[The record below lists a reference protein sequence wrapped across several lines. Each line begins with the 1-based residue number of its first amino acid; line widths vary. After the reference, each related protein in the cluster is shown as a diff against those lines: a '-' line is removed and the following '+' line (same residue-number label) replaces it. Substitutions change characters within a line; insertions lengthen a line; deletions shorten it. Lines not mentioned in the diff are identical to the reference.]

1 MSARTLPAPVVPL
14 APPLTSVA
22 LAVLGLAASLS
33 AVSPAW
39 AQQAAPAPSGAA
51 SAAASGAGPAA
62 ASAAASAPDTKDPKD
77 RAPTQGADQTLDRV
91 EISGTRAS
99 LQRSLNLKR
108 NAALV
113 QDSISA
119 TELGRFPD
127 DNVADSLSH
136 ITGVSVSRT
145 AGGEGQKVSVRGL
158 GPEYTL
164 TTFNNRILATDGEG
178 RDFAFDVLPS
188 DIINGADVVKSAQAA
203 VMEGAIG
210 GVVNLRS
217 ASPFDQPGQHGLLR
231 VEADRNTM
239 SRLNGGKLSGTYSN
253 TFGSQV
259 GVLVGVVYADRKVRT
274 DTAGNDGGWTR
285 NPISDP
291 AANWTGNAWGGNID
305 PNGNGVLDPD
315 EEGLIGPG
323 QFRVG
328 SIMEQ
333 KKRLALSGKVEWRPA
348 DNLKVVV
355 DGIRTRLDSPQ
366 VGYQQS
372 FYTLFS
378 PGRWS
383 NMQVSNGVVTGFT
396 MDNSDPELRL
406 NPELLNLTTHR
417 VVDTALYGANAEWR
431 ATADLKFNGD
441 VYTSSSKRHSGGQ
454 DTYTV
459 LRMNQPNVTTV
470 QLTGSQVPSITTT
483 LADGRDLTQGLAA
496 GQFGAGDFNTHYLGL
511 SGDNID
517 DRINGV
523 SLNGTWTLDRF
534 NIDTVQFGISSTR
547 RKKSR
552 DLVDNAINGGENYYS
567 GDNAINVGTLG
578 GNVLDQNLH
587 LPNFMSGVSGN
598 FPRSFLGFDVPNYL
612 AALQA
617 YNGKPRPDGTTY
629 DFSKAAPVWNP
640 LQSYR
645 VKETTTSAFVQADL
659 SGERWNADVG
669 VRLVHTKTAS
679 TAWDAKIVDLVE
691 NGAFNYTATYA
702 APTSL
707 VETGSYTYGLP
718 SANFVWHF
726 DDKLQLRLGAAK
738 TMARPSVEQLAPTST
753 TASVAWGDFTQV
765 YGGNAQ
771 IKPYSARQYDASLEW
786 YYARNSALTFA
797 VFQKNIKNQITTSW
811 QTGVDIG
818 VPGHLFNVLKP
829 INGDKARVRGMEVGF
844 QQLFD
849 NGFGVRAQYTRNHSR
864 SWVGGEERPLE
875 GIAPATSSLGV
886 LYEKGPWSLSATADH
901 TDEFV
906 SAINVLGPGFN
917 ERAKA
922 ITWLTA
928 QAAYEVNQWLRISI
942 EGRNLTDAKQSY
954 TLGDG
959 NIVLPQGYNR
969 WGRSFTV
976 GASLK
981 F

>member
-1 MSARTLPAPVVPL
+1 MRAPLSSLLIARFAPRPVAAAAAIAALAAVGTAQAQVQPPAP
-14 APPLTSVA
+14 
-22 LAVLGLAASLS
+22 AASE
-33 AVSPAW
+33 AKAE
-39 AQQAAPAPSGAA
+39 AKA
-51 SAAASGAGPAA
+51 
-62 ASAAASAPDTKDPKD
+62 KD
-77 RAPTQGADQTLDRV
+77 ADQTLERV
-91 EISGTRAS
+91 EVTGTRAS

-108 NAALV
+108 SASGV

-136 ITGVSVSRT
+136 ITGVSISRT

-188 DIINGADVVKSAQAA
+188 DIISGADVVKSAQAS

-210 GVVNLRS
+210 GLVNLRS

-231 VEADRNTM
+231 VEGDRNLM
-239 SRLNGGKLSGTYSN
+239 SRLNGGKVSATYSN
-253 TFGSQV
+253 TFGKEL
-259 GVLVGVVYADRKVRT
+259 GVLFGLVYADRKVRT

-328 SIMEQ
+328 TIQEQ
-333 KKRLALSGKVEWRPA
+333 KKRTALSGKVEWRPS
-348 DNLKVVV
+348 DRLKVTV
-355 DGIRTRLDSPQ
+355 DGIKTRLDSPQ

-372 FYTLFS
+372 FYTLFA

-383 NMQVSNGVVTGFT
+383 NMQIRNGVVTGFT
-396 MDNSDPELRL
+396 MDNADPEQRL

-417 VVDTALYGANAEWR
+417 VVDSAVYGLNAEWK
-431 ATADLKFNGD
+431 ATETLKFSGD
-441 VYTSSSKRHSGGQ
+441 LYQSTSRRHSGGQ

-470 QLTGSQVPSITTT
+470 QLTGSQVPNITTT
-483 LADGRDLTQGLAA
+483 FADGRDLIAGLAS
-496 GQFGAGDFNTHYLGL
+496 GQFGASDFNTHYLGL

-517 DRINGV
+517 DKIRGLT
-523 SLNGTWTLDRF
+523 LNGAWTVDRF
-534 NIDTVQFGISSTR
+534 NVDQIQFGVQATR
-547 RKKSR
+547 RDKNR

-567 GDNAINVGTLG
+567 GANAINVGQLG
-578 GNVLDQNLH
+578 GNVLDQH
-587 LPNFMSGVSGN
+587 LSPPNFMNGVSGN

-617 YNGKPRPDGTTY
+617 YNGKPRPGGGTY
-629 DFSKAAPVWNP
+629 DFSQAAPVWNP

-645 VKETTTSAFVQADL
+645 VREKTTSFFVEADL
-659 SGERWNADVG
+659 SGDRWNADIG
-669 VRLVHTKTAS
+669 VRLVKTKTSAK
-679 TAWDAKIVDLVE
+679 AWDARIESLTE
-691 NGAFNYTATYA
+691 NGPFNYTAVYA
-702 APTSL
+702 APTQI
-707 VETGSYTYGLP
+707 GQDASYTYGLP

-726 DDKLQLRLGAAK
+726 TDQLQLRLGAAK

-765 YGGNAQ
+765 FGGNADL
-771 IKPYSARQYDASLEW
+771 KPYSAKQYDASLEW

-797 VFQKNIKNQITTSW
+797 VFQKDIKNQITTSW

-818 VPGHLFNVLKP
+818 VPGHLFNVMKP
-829 INGDKARVRGMEVGF
+829 INGDKARVRGMEIGF
-844 QQLFD
+844 QHLWD
-849 NGFGVRAQYTRNHSR
+849 NGFGVRAQYTRNRSD
-864 SWVGGEERPLE
+864 SWVGGEKRPLE
-875 GIAPATSSLGV
+875 GIAPATSSLGL

-901 TDEFV
+901 TDDFV
-906 SAINVLGPGFN
+906 SAINVIGPGFN

-922 ITWLTA
+922 ITWVTA
-928 QAAYEVNQWLRISI
+928 QASYEFNKWLKVSI
-942 EGRNLTDAKQSY
+942 EGRNLTDAKQEY
-954 TLGDG
+954 TLGNG
-959 NIVLPQGYNR
+959 TITLPQGYNR
-969 WGRSFTV
+969 WGRAFTI
-976 GASLK
+976 GASIK

>member
-1 MSARTLPAPVVPL
+1 MRAPLSSLLIAGFAPRPIAAAAAIAALAAVGVAQAQVQAPA
-14 APPLTSVA
+14 SVA
-22 LAVLGLAASLS
+22 
-33 AVSPAW
+33 P
-39 AQQAAPAPSGAA
+39 AA
-51 SAAASGAGPAA
+51 SAAQPQDKTDA
-62 ASAAASAPDTKDPKD
+62 DPKN
-77 RAPTQGADQTLDRV
+77 QKNEKSKEADQTLDRV
-91 EISGTRAS
+91 EVSGTRAS

-108 NAALV
+108 SASGV

-136 ITGVSVSRT
+136 ITGVSISRT

-188 DIINGADVVKSAQAA
+188 DIISGADVVKSAQAS

-210 GVVNLRS
+210 GLVNLRS
-217 ASPFDQPGQHGLLR
+217 ASPFDQPGQHAILR
-231 VEADRNTM
+231 VEGDRNTM
-239 SRLNGGKLSGTYSN
+239 SKLNGGKVSATYSN
-253 TFGSQV
+253 TFGKEL
-259 GVLVGVVYADRKVRT
+259 GVLFGAVYADRKVRT

-328 SIMEQ
+328 TIQEQ
-333 KKRLALSGKVEWRPA
+333 KKRMALSGKVEWRPSDA
-348 DNLKVVV
+348 IKLTV
-355 DGIRTRLDSPQ
+355 DGIKTRLDSPQ

-383 NMQVSNGVVTGFT
+383 NIQTKNGVVTGFT
-396 MDNSDPELRL
+396 MDSTNPDLML

-417 VVDTALYGANAEWR
+417 VVDSAVYGANLEWK
-431 ATADLKFNGD
+431 ATETLRFNGD
-441 VYTSSSKRHSGGQ
+441 VYQSTSRRHSGGQ

-470 QLTGSQVPSITTT
+470 NLTGSQVPDIKTTFS
-483 LADGRDLTQGLAA
+483 DGRDLVSGLASGA
-496 GQFGAGDFNTHYLGL
+496 FGANDFNTHYLGL

-517 DRINGV
+517 DKIRGLT
-523 SLNGTWTLDRF
+523 LNGAWSVDRF
-534 NIDTVQFGISSTR
+534 NVDQIQFGVQSTR
-547 RKKSR
+547 RDKNR

-567 GDNAINVGTLG
+567 GSNAINVGTLG
-578 GNVLDQNLH
+578 GNVLDQH
-587 LPNFMSGVSGN
+587 LAPPNFMNGVSGS

-617 YNGKPRPDGTTY
+617 YNGKPRPDGGVY
-629 DFSKAAPVWNP
+629 DFSQAAPVWNP

-645 VKETTTSAFVQADL
+645 VREKTTSFFVEADL
-659 SGERWNADVG
+659 SGDQWNADIG
-669 VRLVHTKTAS
+669 VRLVKTKTSAK
-679 TAWDAKIVDLVE
+679 AWDAKISSITE
-691 NGAFNYTATYA
+691 NGPFNYTAVYA
-702 APTSL
+702 DPT
-707 VETGSYTYGLP
+707 EIGQDASYTYGLP

-726 DDKLQLRLGAAK
+726 TDKLQLRLGAAK

-765 YGGNAQ
+765 YGGNADL
-771 IKPYSARQYDASLEW
+771 KPYSAKQYDASLEW

-797 VFQKNIKNQITTSW
+797 VFQKDIRNQITTSW

-818 VPGHLFNVLKP
+818 VPGHLFNVMKP
-829 INGDKARVRGMEVGF
+829 INGDKAKVRGMEIGF
-844 QQLFD
+844 QHLWD
-849 NGFGVRAQYTRNHSR
+849 NGFGVRAQYTRNKSR

-875 GIAPATSSLGV
+875 GIAPATSSLGL

-906 SAINVLGPGFN
+906 SAINVIGPGFN

-928 QAAYEVNQWLRISI
+928 QAAYEVNAWLRISI
-942 EGRNLTDAKQSY
+942 EGRNLTDAKQEY
-954 TLGDG
+954 TLGNG
-959 NIVLPQGYNR
+959 SIVLPQGYNR
-969 WGRSFTV
+969 WGRAFTI
-976 GASLK
+976 GASIK

>member
-1 MSARTLPAPVVPL
+1 MRAPLSSLLIARFAPRPV
-14 APPLTSVA
+14 AAAAAIAA
-22 LAVLGLAASLS
+22 LAVVGTAQAQVQPPAPAASE
-33 AVSPAW
+33 AKAD
-39 AQQAAPAPSGAA
+39 AQA
-51 SAAASGAGPAA
+51 
-62 ASAAASAPDTKDPKD
+62 KD
-77 RAPTQGADQTLDRV
+77 ADQTLERV
-91 EISGTRAS
+91 EVTGTRAS

-108 NAALV
+108 SASGV

-136 ITGVSVSRT
+136 ITGVSISRT

-188 DIINGADVVKSAQAA
+188 DIISGADVVKSAQAS

-210 GVVNLRS
+210 GLVNLRS
-217 ASPFDQPGQHGLLR
+217 ASPFDQPGQHGVLR
-231 VEADRNTM
+231 VEGDRNLM
-239 SRLNGGKLSGTYSN
+239 SKLNGGKVSATYSN
-253 TFGSQV
+253 TFGKEL
-259 GVLVGVVYADRKVRT
+259 GVLFGLVYADRKVRT

-328 SIMEQ
+328 TIQEQ
-333 KKRLALSGKVEWRPA
+333 KKRTALSGKVEWRPS
-348 DNLKVVV
+348 DRLKVTV
-355 DGIRTRLDSPQ
+355 DGIKTRLDSPQ

-372 FYTLFS
+372 FYTLFA

-383 NMQVSNGVVTGFT
+383 NMQIQNGVVTGFT
-396 MDNSDPELRL
+396 MDNADPEQRL

-417 VVDTALYGANAEWR
+417 VVDSAVYGLNAEWK
-431 ATADLKFNGD
+431 ATETLKFSGD
-441 VYTSSSKRHSGGQ
+441 LYQSTSKRHSGGQ

-470 QLTGSQVPSITTT
+470 QLTGSQVPNITTT
-483 LADGRDLTQGLAA
+483 FADGRDLIAGLAS
-496 GQFGAGDFNTHYLGL
+496 GQFGASDFNTHYLGL

-517 DRINGV
+517 DKIRGLT
-523 SLNGTWTLDRF
+523 LNGAWTVDRF
-534 NIDTVQFGISSTR
+534 NVDQIQFGVQATR
-547 RKKSR
+547 RDKNR

-567 GDNAINVGTLG
+567 GANAINVGQLG
-578 GNVLDQNLH
+578 GNVLDQH
-587 LPNFMSGVSGN
+587 LSPPNFMNGVSGN

-617 YNGKPRPDGTTY
+617 YNGKPRPGGGTY
-629 DFSKAAPVWNP
+629 DFSQAAPVWNP

-645 VKETTTSAFVQADL
+645 VREKTTSFFVEADL
-659 SGERWNADVG
+659 SGDRWNADIG
-669 VRLVHTKTAS
+669 VRLVKTKTSAK
-679 TAWDAKIVDLVE
+679 AWDAKIESLTE
-691 NGAFNYTATYA
+691 NGPFNYTAVYA
-702 APTSL
+702 APTQI
-707 VETGSYTYGLP
+707 GQDASYTFGLP

-726 DDKLQLRLGAAK
+726 TDQLQLRLGAAK

-765 YGGNAQ
+765 FGGNADL
-771 IKPYSARQYDASLEW
+771 KPYSAKQYDASLEW

-797 VFQKNIKNQITTSW
+797 VFQKDIKNQITTSW

-818 VPGHLFNVLKP
+818 VPGHLFNVMKP
-829 INGDKARVRGMEVGF
+829 INGDKAKVRGMEIGF
-844 QQLFD
+844 QHLWD
-849 NGFGVRAQYTRNHSR
+849 NGFGVRAQYTRNRSD
-864 SWVGGEERPLE
+864 SWVGGEKRPLE
-875 GIAPATSSLGV
+875 GIAPATSSLGL

-901 TDEFV
+901 TDDFV
-906 SAINVLGPGFN
+906 SAINVIGPGFN

-922 ITWLTA
+922 ITWVTA
-928 QAAYEVNQWLRISI
+928 QASYEFNKWLKLSI
-942 EGRNLTDAKQSY
+942 EGRNLTDAKQEY
-954 TLGDG
+954 TLGNG
-959 NIVLPQGYNR
+959 TITLPQGYNR
-969 WGRSFTV
+969 WGRAFTI
-976 GASLK
+976 GASIK

>member
-1 MSARTLPAPVVPL
+1 MRAPLSSLLPA
-14 APPLTSVA
+14 A
-22 LAVLGLAASLS
+22 LASRFAARPVAVAAALAALS
-33 AVSPAW
+33 ALAQAQVQPPA
-39 AQQAAPAPSGAA
+39 GAA
-51 SAAASGAGPAA
+51 SAAQGT
-62 ASAAASAPDTKDPKD
+62 SAETDAKAKAKD
-77 RAPTQGADQTLDRV
+77 AADQTLERV
-91 EISGTRAS
+91 EVSGTRAS

-108 NAALV
+108 NAAGV

-136 ITGVSVSRT
+136 ITGVSISRT

-164 TTFNNRILATDGEG
+164 TTFNNRILATDGAG

-188 DIINGADVVKSAQAA
+188 DIISGADVVKSAQAS

-210 GVVNLRS
+210 GLVNLRS
-217 ASPFDQPGQHGLLR
+217 ASPFDQPGQHGVLR
-231 VEADRNTM
+231 VEGDRNLM
-239 SRLNGGKLSGTYSN
+239 SKLNGAKVSATYSN
-253 TFGSQV
+253 TFGKEL
-259 GVLVGVVYADRKVRT
+259 GVLLGVVYADRKVRT

-328 SIMEQ
+328 TIQEQ
-333 KKRLALSGKVEWRPA
+333 KKRTALSGKVEWRPSDA
-348 DNLKVVV
+348 LKLTV
-355 DGIRTRLDSPQ
+355 DGIKTRLNSPQ

-383 NMQVSNGVVTGFT
+383 NIKTSNGVVTGFT
-396 MDNSDPELRL
+396 MDSANPDLML

-417 VVDTALYGANAEWR
+417 VVDSSVYGINLDWK
-431 ATADLKFNGD
+431 ATETLKFNGD
-441 VYTSSSKRHSGGQ
+441 VYQSTSRRHSGGQ

-470 QLTGSQVPSITTT
+470 NLTGSQVPDIKTTFS
-483 LADGRDLTQGLAA
+483 DGRDLITGLASGA
-496 GQFGAGDFNTHYLGL
+496 FGPSDFNTHYLGL

-517 DRINGV
+517 DKIRGLT
-523 SLNGTWTLDRF
+523 LNGAWAVDRF
-534 NIDTVQFGISSTR
+534 NIDQIQFGVQATR
-547 RKKSR
+547 RDKNR

-567 GDNAINVGTLG
+567 GTNAINVGTLG
-578 GNVLDQNLH
+578 GNVLDQH
-587 LPNFMSGVSGN
+587 LTPPNFMNGVSGS

-617 YNGKPRPDGTTY
+617 YNGKPRPDGGVY
-629 DFSKAAPVWNP
+629 DFSLAAPVWNP

-645 VKETTTSAFVQADL
+645 VREKTTSFFVQADL
-659 SGERWNADVG
+659 SGDKWNADVG
-669 VRLVHTKTAS
+669 VRLVKTKTSAK
-679 TAWDAKIVDLVE
+679 AWDAKISSLTE
-691 NGAFNYTATYA
+691 NGPFNYTAVYA
-702 APTSL
+702 DPVQIGQDA
-707 VETGSYTYGLP
+707 SYTYGLP
-718 SANFVWHF
+718 AANFVWHF

-765 YGGNAQ
+765 YGGNAEL
-771 IKPYSARQYDASLEW
+771 KPYSAKQYDASLEW

-797 VFQKNIKNQITTSW
+797 VFQKDIKNQITTSW

-818 VPGHLFNVLKP
+818 VPGHLFNVMKP
-829 INGDKARVRGMEVGF
+829 INGDKAKVRGMEIGF
-844 QQLFD
+844 QHLWD
-849 NGFGVRAQYTRNHSR
+849 NGFGVRAQYTRNRSR
-864 SWVGGEERPLE
+864 SWVGAEERPLE
-875 GIAPATSSLGV
+875 GIAPATSSLGL

-906 SAINVLGPGFN
+906 SAINVIGPGFN

-928 QAAYEVNQWLRISI
+928 QASYEFNQWLKVSI
-942 EGRNLTDAKQSY
+942 EGRNLTDAKQAY

-959 NIVLPQGYNR
+959 KITLPQGYNR
-969 WGRSFTV
+969 WGRAFTI
-976 GASLK
+976 GASIK

>member
-1 MSARTLPAPVVPL
+1 MRAPLSSLLIARFAPRPVAAAAAIAALAAVGTAQAQVQPPAP
-14 APPLTSVA
+14 
-22 LAVLGLAASLS
+22 AASE
-33 AVSPAW
+33 AKAE
-39 AQQAAPAPSGAA
+39 AKA
-51 SAAASGAGPAA
+51 
-62 ASAAASAPDTKDPKD
+62 KD
-77 RAPTQGADQTLDRV
+77 ADQTLERV
-91 EISGTRAS
+91 EVTGTRAS

-108 NAALV
+108 SASGV

-136 ITGVSVSRT
+136 ITGVSISRT

-188 DIINGADVVKSAQAA
+188 DIISGADVVKSAQAS

-210 GVVNLRS
+210 GLVNLRS

-231 VEADRNTM
+231 VEGDRNLM
-239 SRLNGGKLSGTYSN
+239 SRLNGGKVSATYSN
-253 TFGSQV
+253 TFGKEL
-259 GVLVGVVYADRKVRT
+259 GVLFGLVYADRKVRT

-291 AANWTGNAWGGNID
+291 AANWSGNAWGGNID

-328 SIMEQ
+328 TIQEQ
-333 KKRLALSGKVEWRPA
+333 KKRTALSGKVEWRPS
-348 DNLKVVV
+348 DRLKVTV
-355 DGIRTRLDSPQ
+355 DGIKTRLDSPQ

-372 FYTLFS
+372 FYTLFA

-383 NMQVSNGVVTGFT
+383 NMQIRNGVVTGFT
-396 MDNSDPELRL
+396 MDNADPEQRL

-417 VVDTALYGANAEWR
+417 VVDSAVYGLNAEWK
-431 ATADLKFNGD
+431 ATETLKFSGD
-441 VYTSSSKRHSGGQ
+441 LYQSTSRRHSGGQ

-470 QLTGSQVPSITTT
+470 QLTGSQVPNITTT
-483 LADGRDLTQGLAA
+483 FADGRDLIAGLAS
-496 GQFGAGDFNTHYLGL
+496 GQFGASDFNTHYLGL

-517 DRINGV
+517 DKIRGLT
-523 SLNGTWTLDRF
+523 LNGAWTVDRF
-534 NIDTVQFGISSTR
+534 NVDQIQFGVQATR
-547 RKKSR
+547 RDKNR

-567 GDNAINVGTLG
+567 GANAINVGQLG
-578 GNVLDQNLH
+578 GNVLDQH
-587 LPNFMSGVSGN
+587 LSPPNFMNGVSGN

-617 YNGKPRPDGTTY
+617 YNGKPRPGGGTY
-629 DFSKAAPVWNP
+629 DFSQAAPVWNP

-645 VKETTTSAFVQADL
+645 VREKTTSFFVEADL
-659 SGERWNADVG
+659 SGDRWNADIG
-669 VRLVHTKTAS
+669 VRLVKTKTSAK
-679 TAWDAKIVDLVE
+679 AWDARIESLTE
-691 NGAFNYTATYA
+691 NGPFNYTAVYA
-702 APTSL
+702 APTQI
-707 VETGSYTYGLP
+707 GQDASYTYGLP

-726 DDKLQLRLGAAK
+726 TDQLQLRLGAAK

-765 YGGNAQ
+765 FGGNADL
-771 IKPYSARQYDASLEW
+771 KPYSAKQYDASLEW

-797 VFQKNIKNQITTSW
+797 VFQKDIKNQITTSW

-818 VPGHLFNVLKP
+818 VPGHLFNVMKP
-829 INGDKARVRGMEVGF
+829 INGDKARVRGMEIGF
-844 QQLFD
+844 QHLWD
-849 NGFGVRAQYTRNHSR
+849 NGFGVRAQYTRNRSD
-864 SWVGGEERPLE
+864 SWVGGEKRPLE
-875 GIAPATSSLGV
+875 GIAPATSSLGL

-901 TDEFV
+901 TDDFV
-906 SAINVLGPGFN
+906 SAINVIGPGFN

-922 ITWLTA
+922 ITWVTA
-928 QAAYEVNQWLRISI
+928 QASYEFNKWLKVSI
-942 EGRNLTDAKQSY
+942 EGRNLTDAKQEY
-954 TLGDG
+954 TLGNG
-959 NIVLPQGYNR
+959 TITLPQGYNR
-969 WGRSFTV
+969 WGRAFTI
-976 GASLK
+976 GASIK

>member
-1 MSARTLPAPVVPL
+1 MRAPLHSLLLQARFARRPV
-14 APPLTSVA
+14 
-22 LAVLGLAASLS
+22 
-33 AVSPAW
+33 
-39 AQQAAPAPSGAA
+39 
-51 SAAASGAGPAA
+51 SAAAALAALSCLVTAPAQAQVA
-62 ASAAASAPDTKDPKD
+62 APPAAAASAPQGQAAAKDGV
-77 RAPTQGADQTLDRV
+77 AVDQSLERV
-91 EISGTRAS
+91 EVTGTRAS
-99 LQRSLNLKR
+99 LLRSLNLKR
-108 NAALV
+108 NAAAV

-136 ITGVSVSRT
+136 ITGVSISRT

-158 GPEYTL
+158 GPGYTL
-164 TTFNNRILATDGEG
+164 TTFNGRILATDGEG

-188 DIINGADVVKSAQAA
+188 DIISGADVVKSAQAA

-210 GVVNLRS
+210 GLVNLRS

-231 VEADRNTM
+231 VEGDRNTM
-239 SRLNGGKLSGTYSN
+239 SRLNGGKVSGAYSN
-253 TFGSQV
+253 TFGKEL
-259 GVLVGVVYADRKVRT
+259 GVLLGAVYADRKVRT

-285 NPISDP
+285 NPVSDP
-291 AANWTGNAWGGNID
+291 KANWSGNAWGGNID

-333 KKRLALSGKVEWRPA
+333 KKRMALSGKIEWRPS
-348 DNLKVVV
+348 DELKVVV
-355 DGIRTRLDSPQ
+355 DAIKTRLDSPQ

-383 NMQVSNGVVTGFT
+383 NMQIKNGVVTGFT
-396 MDNSDPELRL
+396 MNNADPEMRL

-417 VVDTALYGANAEWR
+417 VVDSAVYGANVEWK
-431 ATADLKFNGD
+431 ATNTLKFTGD
-441 VYTSSSKRHSGGQ
+441 VYQSTSKRHSGGQ

-470 QLTGSQVPSITTT
+470 SLTGSPVPSISTTF
-483 LADGRDLTQGLAA
+483 ADGRDLVSGLAA
-496 GQFGAGDFNTHYLGL
+496 GKFGPSDFNTHYLGL

-517 DRINGV
+517 DKIRGLT
-523 SLNGTWTLDRF
+523 LNGSWTFDRF
-534 NIDTVQFGISSTR
+534 NIDTIQFGLSTTR
-547 RKKSR
+547 RNKNR

-567 GDNAINVGTLG
+567 GSHAINVGALG
-578 GNVLDQNLH
+578 GNVLDQHLS
-587 LPNFMSGVSGN
+587 LPNFMSGVSGS

-617 YNGKPRPDGTTY
+617 YNGKPRPGGGTY
-629 DFSKAAPVWNP
+629 DFSQAGPVWNP

-645 VKETTTSAFVQADL
+645 VRENTTSAFVQADL
-659 SGERWNADVG
+659 SGDKWNADVG
-669 VRLVHTKTAS
+669 VRLVHTKTSAK
-679 TAWDAKIVDLVE
+679 AWDAKIESLTE
-691 NGAFNYTATYA
+691 NGPFNYTAVYA
-702 APTSL
+702 APT
-707 VETGSYTYGLP
+707 EIGQDASYTYALP

-765 YGGNAQ
+765 YGGNADL
-771 IKPYSARQYDASLEW
+771 KPYSARQYDASLEW
-786 YYARNSALTFA
+786 YYARNSALSFA

-811 QTGVDIG
+811 ETGVDIG
-818 VPGHLFNVLKP
+818 VPGHVFNVMRP
-829 INGDKARVRGMEVGF
+829 INGDKARVRGLEIGL
-844 QQLFD
+844 QHLWD
-849 NGFGVRAQYTRNHSR
+849 NGFGVRAQYTRNNSR
-864 SWVGGEERPLE
+864 SWVGGEERPLA

-886 LYEKGPWSLSATADH
+886 LYEKGAWSLSATADH
-901 TDEFV
+901 TDDFV
-906 SAINVLGPGFN
+906 SAINVLGAGFN

-928 QAAYEVNQWLRISI
+928 QAAYEVNKWLRISV
-942 EGRNLTDAKQSY
+942 EGRNLTDAKQEY
-954 TLGDG
+954 TLGNG
-959 NIVLPQGYNR
+959 AIMLPQGYNR
-969 WGRSFTV
+969 WGRAFTI

>member
-1 MSARTLPAPVVPL
+1 MRAPQTSLLIARFAPRPVAAAAAIAALAAMGAAQAQVQPPAP
-14 APPLTSVA
+14 
-22 LAVLGLAASLS
+22 AASE
-33 AVSPAW
+33 AKAD
-39 AQQAAPAPSGAA
+39 AKAR
-51 SAAASGAGPAA
+51 
-62 ASAAASAPDTKDPKD
+62 D
-77 RAPTQGADQTLDRV
+77 ADQTLERV
-91 EISGTRAS
+91 EVTGTRAS

-108 NAALV
+108 SASGV

-136 ITGVSVSRT
+136 ITGVSISRT

-188 DIINGADVVKSAQAA
+188 DIISGADVVKSAQAS

-210 GVVNLRS
+210 GLVNLRS
-217 ASPFDQPGQHGLLR
+217 ASPFDQPGQHALLR
-231 VEADRNTM
+231 VEGDRNLM
-239 SRLNGGKLSGTYSN
+239 SRLNGGKLSATYSN
-253 TFGSQV
+253 TFGKEL
-259 GVLVGVVYADRKVRT
+259 GVLVGLVYADRKVRT

-285 NPISDP
+285 NPIADP

-328 SIMEQ
+328 TIQEQ
-333 KKRLALSGKVEWRPA
+333 KKRTALSGKVEWRPSEQ
-348 DNLKVVV
+348 LKVTV

-372 FYTLFS
+372 FYTLFA

-383 NMQVSNGVVTGFT
+383 NMQIRNGVVTGFT
-396 MDNSDPELRL
+396 MDNPDPEQRL

-417 VVDTALYGANAEWR
+417 VVDSALYGVNAEWK
-431 ATADLKFNGD
+431 ATETLKFSGD
-441 VYTSSSKRHSGGQ
+441 LYQSTSKRHSGGQ

-470 QLTGSQVPSITTT
+470 QLTGSQVPSISTTF
-483 LADGRDLTQGLAA
+483 ADGRDLINGLAG
-496 GQFGAGDFNTHYLGL
+496 GQFGASDFNTHYLGL

-517 DRINGV
+517 DKIRGLT
-523 SLNGTWTLDRF
+523 LNGAWSVDRF
-534 NIDTVQFGISSTR
+534 NVDQIQFGVQSTR
-547 RKKSR
+547 RDKHR

-567 GDNAINVGTLG
+567 GANAINVGQLG
-578 GNVLDQNLH
+578 GNVLDQH
-587 LPNFMSGVSGN
+587 LSPPNFMNGVSGS

-617 YNGKPRPDGTTY
+617 YNGKPRPDGGSY
-629 DFSKAAPVWNP
+629 DFSLAAPVWNP

-645 VKETTTSAFVQADL
+645 VREKTTSFFIEADL
-659 SGERWNADVG
+659 SGERWNADIG
-669 VRLVHTKTAS
+669 VRLVKTKTSAR
-679 TAWDAKIVDLVE
+679 AWDAKIESLTE
-691 NGAFNYTATYA
+691 NSPFNYTAVYA
-702 APTSL
+702 APTQI
-707 VETGSYTYGLP
+707 GQDASYTFGLP

-726 DDKLQLRLGAAK
+726 TDQLQLRLGAAK

-765 YGGNAQ
+765 FGGNADL
-771 IKPYSARQYDASLEW
+771 KPYSAKQYDASLEW

-797 VFQKNIKNQITTSW
+797 VFQKDIKNQITTSW

-818 VPGHLFNVLKP
+818 VPGHLFNVMKP
-829 INGDKARVRGMEVGF
+829 INGDKAKVRGMEIGF
-844 QQLFD
+844 QHLWD
-849 NGFGVRAQYTRNHSR
+849 NGLGVRAQYTRNRSD
-864 SWVGGEERPLE
+864 SWVGGEKRPLE
-875 GIAPATSSLGV
+875 GIAPATSSLSL

-901 TDEFV
+901 TDDFV
-906 SAINVLGPGFN
+906 SAINVIGPGFN

-922 ITWLTA
+922 ITWVTA
-928 QAAYEVNQWLRISI
+928 QASYEFNKWLKLSI
-942 EGRNLTDAKQSY
+942 EGRNLSDAKQEY
-954 TLGDG
+954 TLGNG
-959 NIVLPQGYNR
+959 SITLPQGYNR
-969 WGRSFTV
+969 WGRAFTI
-976 GASLK
+976 GASIK

>member
-1 MSARTLPAPVVPL
+1 MRAPLSSLLIARFAPRPVAAAAAIAALAAVGTAQAQVQPPAP
-14 APPLTSVA
+14 
-22 LAVLGLAASLS
+22 AASE
-33 AVSPAW
+33 AKAE
-39 AQQAAPAPSGAA
+39 AKA
-51 SAAASGAGPAA
+51 
-62 ASAAASAPDTKDPKD
+62 KD
-77 RAPTQGADQTLDRV
+77 ADQTLERV
-91 EISGTRAS
+91 EVTGTRAS

-108 NAALV
+108 SASGV

-136 ITGVSVSRT
+136 ITGVSISRT

-188 DIINGADVVKSAQAA
+188 DIISGADVVKSAQAS

-210 GVVNLRS
+210 GLVNLRS

-231 VEADRNTM
+231 VEGDRNLM
-239 SRLNGGKLSGTYSN
+239 SRLNGGKVSATYSN
-253 TFGSQV
+253 TFGKEL
-259 GVLVGVVYADRKVRT
+259 GVLFGLVYADRKVRT

-328 SIMEQ
+328 TIQEQ
-333 KKRLALSGKVEWRPA
+333 KKRTALSGKVEWRPS
-348 DNLKVVV
+348 DRLKVTV
-355 DGIRTRLDSPQ
+355 DGIKTRLDSPQ

-372 FYTLFS
+372 FYTLFA

-383 NMQVSNGVVTGFT
+383 NMQIRNGVVTGFT
-396 MDNSDPELRL
+396 MDNVDPEQRL

-417 VVDTALYGANAEWR
+417 VVDSAVYGLNAEWK
-431 ATADLKFNGD
+431 ATETLKFSGD
-441 VYTSSSKRHSGGQ
+441 LYQSTSRRHSGGQ

-470 QLTGSQVPSITTT
+470 QLTGSQVPNITTT
-483 LADGRDLTQGLAA
+483 FADGRDLIAGLAS
-496 GQFGAGDFNTHYLGL
+496 GQFGASDFNTHYLGL

-517 DRINGV
+517 DKIRGLT
-523 SLNGTWTLDRF
+523 LNGAWTVDRF
-534 NIDTVQFGISSTR
+534 NVDQIQFGVQATR
-547 RKKSR
+547 RDKNR

-567 GDNAINVGTLG
+567 GANAINVGQLG
-578 GNVLDQNLH
+578 GNVLDQH
-587 LPNFMSGVSGN
+587 LSPPNFMNGVSGN
-598 FPRSFLGFDVPNYL
+598 FPRSFLGFDVPSYL

-617 YNGKPRPDGTTY
+617 YNGKPRPGGGTY
-629 DFSKAAPVWNP
+629 DFSQAAPVWNP

-645 VKETTTSAFVQADL
+645 VREKTTSFFVEADL
-659 SGERWNADVG
+659 SGDRWNADIG
-669 VRLVHTKTAS
+669 VRLVKTKTSAK
-679 TAWDAKIVDLVE
+679 AWDARIESLTE
-691 NGAFNYTATYA
+691 NGPFNYTAVYA
-702 APTSL
+702 APTQI
-707 VETGSYTYGLP
+707 GQDASYTYGLP

-726 DDKLQLRLGAAK
+726 TDQLQLRLGAAK

-765 YGGNAQ
+765 FGGNADL
-771 IKPYSARQYDASLEW
+771 KPYSAKQYDASLEW

-797 VFQKNIKNQITTSW
+797 VFQKDIKNQITTSW

-818 VPGHLFNVLKP
+818 VPGHLFNVMKP
-829 INGDKARVRGMEVGF
+829 INGDKAKVRGMEIGF
-844 QQLFD
+844 QHLWD
-849 NGFGVRAQYTRNHSR
+849 NGLGVRAQYTRNRSD
-864 SWVGGEERPLE
+864 SWVGGEKRPLE
-875 GIAPATSSLGV
+875 GIAPATSSLSL

-901 TDEFV
+901 TDDFV
-906 SAINVLGPGFN
+906 SAINVIGPGFN

-922 ITWLTA
+922 ITWVTA
-928 QAAYEVNQWLRISI
+928 QASYEFNKWLKVSI
-942 EGRNLTDAKQSY
+942 EGRNLTDAKQEY
-954 TLGDG
+954 TLGNG
-959 NIVLPQGYNR
+959 TITLPQGYNR
-969 WGRSFTV
+969 WGRAFTI
-976 GASLK
+976 GASIK

>member
-1 MSARTLPAPVVPL
+1 MRAPL
-14 APPLTSVA
+14 SSLLIAGFAPRPVAAAAAIAALT
-22 LAVLGLAASLS
+22 AV
-33 AVSPAW
+33 
-39 AQQAAPAPSGAA
+39 GAA
-51 SAAASGAGPAA
+51 QAQVQPPA
-62 ASAAASAPDTKDPKD
+62 AAASAPANTQPVESKADAKAKD
-77 RAPTQGADQTLDRV
+77 ADQTLERV
-91 EISGTRAS
+91 EITGTRAS

-108 NAALV
+108 SASGV

-136 ITGVSVSRT
+136 ITGVSISRT

-188 DIINGADVVKSAQAA
+188 DIISGADVVKSAQAS

-210 GVVNLRS
+210 GLVNLRS
-217 ASPFDQPGQHGLLR
+217 ASPFDQPGQHGILR
-231 VEADRNTM
+231 VEGDRNTM
-239 SRLNGGKLSGTYSN
+239 SKLNGGKVSATYSN
-253 TFGSQV
+253 TFGKEL
-259 GVLVGVVYADRKVRT
+259 GVLFGVVYADRKVRT

-291 AANWTGNAWGGNID
+291 AANWTGNAWGGSID

-328 SIMEQ
+328 TIQEQ
-333 KKRLALSGKVEWRPA
+333 KKRTALSGKVEWRPSDA
-348 DNLKVVV
+348 LKVTV
-355 DGIRTRLDSPQ
+355 DGIKTRLNSPQ

-383 NMQVSNGVVTGFT
+383 NIKTQNGVVTGFT
-396 MDNSDPELRL
+396 MDSTDPDLML

-417 VVDTALYGANAEWR
+417 VVDSAVYGINAEWK
-431 ATADLKFNGD
+431 ATETLKFNGD
-441 VYTSSSKRHSGGQ
+441 VYQSTSKRHSGGQ

-470 QLTGSQVPSITTT
+470 NLTGSQVPDIKTTFS
-483 LADGRDLTQGLAA
+483 DGRDLISGLASGA
-496 GQFGAGDFNTHYLGL
+496 FGPSDFNTHYLGL

-517 DRINGV
+517 DKIRGLT
-523 SLNGTWTLDRF
+523 LNGAWSVDRF
-534 NIDTVQFGISSTR
+534 NVDQIQFGVQATR
-547 RKKSR
+547 RDKNR

-567 GDNAINVGTLG
+567 GTNAINVGQLG
-578 GNVLDQNLH
+578 GNVLNEH
-587 LPNFMSGVSGN
+587 LTPPNFMNGVSGS

-617 YNGKPRPDGTTY
+617 YNGKPRPDGGTY
-629 DFSKAAPVWNP
+629 DFSQAGPVWNP

-645 VKETTTSAFVQADL
+645 VREKTTSFFIEADL
-659 SGERWNADVG
+659 SGEKWNADIG
-669 VRLVHTKTAS
+669 VRLVKTKTTAK
-679 TAWDAKIVDLVE
+679 AWDAKIESLTE
-691 NGAFNYTATYA
+691 NGPFNYSAVYA
-702 APTSL
+702 DPTEISQNA
-707 VETGSYTYGLP
+707 EYTYGLP

-726 DDKLQLRLGAAK
+726 TDKLQLRLGAAK

-765 YGGNAQ
+765 FGGNADL
-771 IKPYSARQYDASLEW
+771 KPYSAKQYDASLEW

-797 VFQKNIKNQITTSW
+797 VFQKDIKNQITTSW
-811 QTGVDIG
+811 ETGVDIG
-818 VPGHLFNVLKP
+818 VPGHLFNVMKP
-829 INGDKARVRGMEVGF
+829 INGDKAKVRGMEIGF
-844 QQLFD
+844 QHLWD
-849 NGFGVRAQYTRNHSR
+849 NGFGVRAQYTRNRSD
-864 SWVGGEERPLE
+864 SWVGGEKRPLE
-875 GIAPATSSLGV
+875 GIAPATSSLGL
-886 LYEKGPWSLSATADH
+886 LYEKGPWSISATADH

-906 SAINVLGPGFN
+906 SAINVIGPGFN

-928 QAAYEVNQWLRISI
+928 QAAYEVNKWLRISI
-942 EGRNLTDAKQSY
+942 EGRNLTDAKQEY
-954 TLGDG
+954 TLGNGD
-959 NIVLPQGYNR
+959 ITLPQGYNR
-969 WGRSFTV
+969 WGRAFTI
-976 GASLK
+976 GASIK

>member
-1 MSARTLPAPVVPL
+1 MRAPQSSLLIARFAPRPVAAAAAIAALAAMGAAQAQVQPPAP
-14 APPLTSVA
+14 
-22 LAVLGLAASLS
+22 AASE
-33 AVSPAW
+33 AKAD
-39 AQQAAPAPSGAA
+39 AKAR
-51 SAAASGAGPAA
+51 
-62 ASAAASAPDTKDPKD
+62 D
-77 RAPTQGADQTLDRV
+77 ADQTLERV
-91 EISGTRAS
+91 EVTGTRAS
-99 LQRSLNLKR
+99 LQRSLSLKR
-108 NAALV
+108 SASGV

-136 ITGVSVSRT
+136 ITGVSISRT

-188 DIINGADVVKSAQAA
+188 DIISGADVVKSAQAS

-210 GVVNLRS
+210 GLVNLRS
-217 ASPFDQPGQHGLLR
+217 ASPFDQPGQHALLR
-231 VEADRNTM
+231 VEGDRNLM
-239 SRLNGGKLSGTYSN
+239 SRLNGGKLSATYSN
-253 TFGSQV
+253 TFGKEL
-259 GVLVGVVYADRKVRT
+259 GVLVGLVYADRKVRT

-285 NPISDP
+285 NPIADP

-328 SIMEQ
+328 TIQEQ
-333 KKRLALSGKVEWRPA
+333 KKRTALSGKVEWRPSEQ
-348 DNLKVVV
+348 LKVTV

-372 FYTLFS
+372 FYTLFA

-383 NMQVSNGVVTGFT
+383 NMQIRNGVVTGFT
-396 MDNSDPELRL
+396 MDNPDPEQRL

-417 VVDTALYGANAEWR
+417 VVDSALYGVNAEWKFSG
-431 ATADLKFNGD
+431 DL
-441 VYTSSSKRHSGGQ
+441 YQSTSKRHSGGQ

-470 QLTGSQVPSITTT
+470 QLTGSQVPNISTTF
-483 LADGRDLTQGLAA
+483 ADGRDLINGLAG
-496 GQFGAGDFNTHYLGL
+496 GQFGASDFNTHYLGL

-517 DRINGV
+517 DKIRGLT
-523 SLNGTWTLDRF
+523 LNGAWTVDRF
-534 NIDTVQFGISSTR
+534 NVDQIQFGVQGTR
-547 RKKSR
+547 RDKHR

-567 GDNAINVGTLG
+567 GANAINVGQLG
-578 GNVLDQNLH
+578 GNVLDQH
-587 LPNFMSGVSGN
+587 LSPPNFMNGVSGS

-617 YNGKPRPDGTTY
+617 YNGKPRPDGGTY
-629 DFSKAAPVWNP
+629 DFSLAAPVWNP

-645 VKETTTSAFVQADL
+645 VREKTTSFFIEADL
-659 SGERWNADVG
+659 SGERWNADIG
-669 VRLVHTKTAS
+669 VRLVKTKTSAR
-679 TAWDAKIVDLVE
+679 AWDAKIESLTE
-691 NGAFNYTATYA
+691 NGPFNYTAVYA
-702 APTSL
+702 APTQI
-707 VETGSYTYGLP
+707 GQDASYTFGLP

-726 DDKLQLRLGAAK
+726 TDQLQLRLGAAK

-765 YGGNAQ
+765 FGGNADL
-771 IKPYSARQYDASLEW
+771 KPYSAKQYDASLEW

-797 VFQKNIKNQITTSW
+797 VFQKDIKNQITTSW

-829 INGDKARVRGMEVGF
+829 INGDKAKVRGMEIGF
-844 QQLFD
+844 QHLWD
-849 NGFGVRAQYTRNHSR
+849 NGLGVRAQYTRNRSD
-864 SWVGGEERPLE
+864 SWVGGEKRPLE
-875 GIAPATSSLGV
+875 GIAPATSSLSL

-901 TDEFV
+901 TDDFV
-906 SAINVLGPGFN
+906 SAINVIGPGFN

-922 ITWLTA
+922 ITWVTA
-928 QAAYEVNQWLRISI
+928 QASYEFNKWLKLSI
-942 EGRNLTDAKQSY
+942 EGRNLTDAKQEY
-954 TLGDG
+954 TLGNG
-959 NIVLPQGYNR
+959 SITLPQGYNR
-969 WGRSFTV
+969 WGRAFTI
-976 GASLK
+976 GASIK

>member
-1 MSARTLPAPVVPL
+1 MRAPLSSLLNAGLLNAGL
-14 APPLTSVA
+14 APRPVA
-22 LAVLGLAASLS
+22 IAAAVAVLTAMG
-33 AVSPAW
+33 AV
-39 AQQAAPAPSGAA
+39 GAA
-51 SAAASGAGPAA
+51 QAQVQPAA
-62 ASAAASAPDTKDPKD
+62 AAASAPADAKADAKVDAKAKD
-77 RAPTQGADQTLDRV
+77 ADQTLERV
-91 EISGTRAS
+91 EVTGTRAS

-108 NAALV
+108 NASGV

-136 ITGVSVSRT
+136 ITGVSISRT

-188 DIINGADVVKSAQAA
+188 DIISGADVVKSAQAS

-210 GVVNLRS
+210 GLVNLRS

-231 VEADRNTM
+231 VEGDRNTM
-239 SRLNGGKLSGTYSN
+239 SKLNGGKVSATYSN
-253 TFGSQV
+253 TFGKEL
-259 GVLVGVVYADRKVRT
+259 GVLFGVVYADRKVRT

-305 PNGNGVLDPD
+305 PNGNGVLDKD

-328 SIMEQ
+328 TIQEQ
-333 KKRLALSGKVEWRPA
+333 KKRTAFSGKVEWRPS
-348 DNLKVVV
+348 DSLKLVV
-355 DGIRTRLDSPQ
+355 DGIKTRLNSPQ

-383 NMQVSNGVVTGFT
+383 NIKTQNGVVTGFT
-396 MDNSDPELRL
+396 MDSTDPELML

-417 VVDTALYGANAEWR
+417 VVDSAVYGLNAEWK
-431 ATADLKFNGD
+431 ATETLKFNGD
-441 VYTSSSKRHSGGQ
+441 IYQSTSKRHSGGQ

-470 QLTGSQVPSITTT
+470 NLTGSQVPDIKTTFS
-483 LADGRDLTQGLAA
+483 DGRDLISGLASGA
-496 GQFGAGDFNTHYLGL
+496 FGPNDFNTHYLGL

-517 DRINGV
+517 DKIRGLT
-523 SLNGTWTLDRF
+523 LNGAWSVERF
-534 NIDTVQFGISSTR
+534 NVDQIQFGVQATR
-547 RKKSR
+547 RDKNR

-567 GDNAINVGTLG
+567 GSNAINVGQLG
-578 GNVLDQNLH
+578 GNVLNEH
-587 LPNFMSGVSGN
+587 LSPPNFMNGVSGS

-612 AALQA
+612 AALAA
-617 YNGKPRPDGTTY
+617 YNGKPRPDGGTY
-629 DFSKAAPVWNP
+629 DFSQAAPVWNP

-645 VKETTTSAFVQADL
+645 VREKTTSFFVEADL
-659 SGERWNADVG
+659 SGDKWNADIG
-669 VRLVHTKTAS
+669 VRLVKTKTSAK
-679 TAWDAKIVDLVE
+679 AWDAKIESLTE
-691 NGAFNYTATYA
+691 NGPFNYTAVYA
-702 APTSL
+702 DPT
-707 VETGSYTYGLP
+707 EIGQDASYTYGLP

-726 DDKLQLRLGAAK
+726 TDQLQLRLGAAK

-765 YGGNAQ
+765 FGGNADL
-771 IKPYSARQYDASLEW
+771 KPYSAKQYDASLEW

-797 VFQKNIKNQITTSW
+797 VFQKDIKNQITTSW
-811 QTGVDIG
+811 ETGVDIG
-818 VPGHLFNVLKP
+818 VPGHLFNVMKP
-829 INGDKARVRGMEVGF
+829 INGDKAKVRGMEIGF
-844 QQLFD
+844 QHLWD
-849 NGFGVRAQYTRNHSR
+849 NGFGVRAQYTRNRSD
-864 SWVGGEERPLE
+864 SWVGGEKRPLE
-875 GIAPATSSLGV
+875 GIAPATSSLGL
-886 LYEKGPWSLSATADH
+886 LYEKGPWSISATADH
-901 TDEFV
+901 TDDFV
-906 SAINVLGPGFN
+906 SAINVIGPGFN

-942 EGRNLTDAKQSY
+942 EGRNLTDAKQEY

-959 NIVLPQGYNR
+959 NITLPQGYNR
-969 WGRSFTV
+969 WGRAFTI
-976 GASLK
+976 GASIK

>member
-1 MSARTLPAPVVPL
+1 MRAPQSSLLTARFAPRPVAAAAAIAALAAMGAAQAQVQPPAP
-14 APPLTSVA
+14 
-22 LAVLGLAASLS
+22 AASE
-33 AVSPAW
+33 AKA
-39 AQQAAPAPSGAA
+39 
-51 SAAASGAGPAA
+51 
-62 ASAAASAPDTKDPKD
+62 DTKARD
-77 RAPTQGADQTLDRV
+77 ADQTLERV
-91 EISGTRAS
+91 EVTGTRAS

-108 NAALV
+108 SASGV

-136 ITGVSVSRT
+136 ITGVSISRT

-188 DIINGADVVKSAQAA
+188 DIISGADVVKSAQAS

-210 GVVNLRS
+210 GLVNLRS
-217 ASPFDQPGQHGLLR
+217 ASPFDQPGQHTLLR
-231 VEADRNTM
+231 VEGDRNLM
-239 SRLNGGKLSGTYSN
+239 SRLNGGKLSATYSN
-253 TFGSQV
+253 TFGKEL
-259 GVLVGVVYADRKVRT
+259 GLLVGLVYADRKVRT

-285 NPISDP
+285 NPIADP

-328 SIMEQ
+328 TIQEQ
-333 KKRLALSGKVEWRPA
+333 KKRTALSGKVEWRPSEQ
-348 DNLKVVV
+348 LKVTV

-372 FYTLFS
+372 FYTLFA

-383 NMQVSNGVVTGFT
+383 NMQIRNGVVTGFT
-396 MDNSDPELRL
+396 MDNPDPEQRL
-406 NPELLNLTTHR
+406 NPELLYLTTHR
-417 VVDTALYGANAEWR
+417 VVDSALYGVNAEWK
-431 ATADLKFNGD
+431 ATETLKFSGD
-441 VYTSSSKRHSGGQ
+441 LYQSTSKRHSGGQ

-470 QLTGSQVPSITTT
+470 QLTGSQVPSISTTF
-483 LADGRDLTQGLAA
+483 ADGRDLINGLAG
-496 GQFGAGDFNTHYLGL
+496 GQFGASDFNTHYLGL

-517 DRINGV
+517 DKIRGLT
-523 SLNGTWTLDRF
+523 LNGAWSVDRF
-534 NIDTVQFGISSTR
+534 NVDQIQFGVQSTR
-547 RKKSR
+547 RDKHR

-567 GDNAINVGTLG
+567 GANAINVGQLG
-578 GNVLDQNLH
+578 GNVLDQH
-587 LPNFMSGVSGN
+587 LSPPNFMNGVSGS

-617 YNGKPRPDGTTY
+617 YNGKPRPDGGTY
-629 DFSKAAPVWNP
+629 DFSLAAPVWNP

-645 VKETTTSAFVQADL
+645 VREKTTSFFIEADL
-659 SGERWNADVG
+659 SGERWNADIG
-669 VRLVHTKTAS
+669 VRLVKTKTSAR
-679 TAWDAKIVDLVE
+679 AWDAKIESLTE
-691 NGAFNYTATYA
+691 NGPFNYTAVYA
-702 APTSL
+702 APTQI
-707 VETGSYTYGLP
+707 GQDASYTFGLP

-726 DDKLQLRLGAAK
+726 TDQLQLRLGAAK

-765 YGGNAQ
+765 FGGNADL
-771 IKPYSARQYDASLEW
+771 KPYSARQYDASLEW

-797 VFQKNIKNQITTSW
+797 VFQKDIKNQITTSW

-818 VPGHLFNVLKP
+818 VPGHLFNVMKP
-829 INGDKARVRGMEVGF
+829 INGDKAKVRGMEIGF
-844 QQLFD
+844 QHLWD
-849 NGFGVRAQYTRNHSR
+849 NGLGVRAQYTRNRSD
-864 SWVGGEERPLE
+864 SWVGGEKRPLE
-875 GIAPATSSLGV
+875 GIAPATSSLSL

-901 TDEFV
+901 TDDFV
-906 SAINVLGPGFN
+906 SAINVIGPGFN

-922 ITWLTA
+922 ITWVTA
-928 QAAYEVNQWLRISI
+928 QASYEFNKWLKLSI
-942 EGRNLTDAKQSY
+942 EGRNLTDAKQEY
-954 TLGDG
+954 TLGNG
-959 NIVLPQGYNR
+959 SITLPQGYNR
-969 WGRSFTV
+969 WGRAFTI
-976 GASLK
+976 GASIK

>member
-1 MSARTLPAPVVPL
+1 MRAPLSSLLPALAPGFVARPVAAAAALVAMSAF
-14 APPLTSVA
+14 
-22 LAVLGLAASLS
+22 
-33 AVSPAW
+33 
-39 AQQAAPAPSGAA
+39 AQAQAQAQVQAPA
-51 SAAASGAGPAA
+51 AA
-62 ASAAASAPDTKDPKD
+62 ASAAQTTPAEADKADKARPAKD
-77 RAPTQGADQTLDRV
+77 AADQTLERV

-108 NAALV
+108 NASGV

-136 ITGVSVSRT
+136 ITGVSITRT

-158 GPEYTL
+158 GPGYTL

-188 DIINGADVVKSAQAA
+188 DIINGADVVKSAQAS

-210 GVVNLRS
+210 GLVNLRS
-217 ASPFDQPGQHGLLR
+217 ASPFDQAGEHGLLR
-231 VEADRNTM
+231 VEGDRNLM
-239 SRLNGGKLSGTYSN
+239 SKLNGGKISGTYSN
-253 TFGSQV
+253 TFGKEF
-259 GVLVGVVYADRKVRT
+259 GVLLGVVYADRKVRT
-274 DTAGNDGGWTR
+274 DSAGNDGGWTR

-333 KKRLALSGKVEWRPA
+333 KKRLALSGKVEWRPT

-355 DGIRTRLDSPQ
+355 DGIKTRLDSPQ
-366 VGYQQS
+366 IGYQQS

-383 NMQVSNGVVTGFT
+383 DIKTQNGVVTGFT
-396 MDNSDPELRL
+396 MNNTDPELRL
-406 NPELLNLTTHR
+406 NPELLNQSVHR
-417 VVDTALYGANAEWR
+417 VVDSAVYGANAEWK
-431 ATADLKFNGD
+431 ATNELKFVGD
-441 VYTSSSKRHSGGQ
+441 VYQSTSRRHSGGQ

-470 QLTGSQVPSITTT
+470 SLTGSAVPDIKTT
-483 LADGRDLTQGLAA
+483 LTDGRDLTSGLAA
-496 GQFGAGDFNTHYLGL
+496 GLFGPSDFNTHYLGL

-517 DRINGV
+517 DKITGV
-523 SLNGTWTLDRF
+523 NVSGSYALDRF
-534 NIDTVQFGISSTR
+534 NIDQLQFGVSYTKR
-547 RKKSR
+547 NKNR

-567 GDNAINVGTLG
+567 GSNAINVGALG
-578 GNVLDQNLH
+578 GNVLDQHLS

-598 FPRSFLGFDVPNYL
+598 FPRSFLGFDVPAYL

-617 YNGKPRPDGTTY
+617 YNGKPRPDGGTY
-629 DFSKAAPVWNP
+629 DFSKAGPVWNP

-645 VKETTTSAFVQADL
+645 VREKTTSAFIQADL
-659 SGERWNADVG
+659 SGDKWNADVG
-669 VRLVHTKTAS
+669 VRIVNTKTSAK
-679 TAWDAKIVDLVE
+679 AWDAKIASLTE
-691 NGAFNYTATYA
+691 NGPFNYTAVYA
-702 APTSL
+702 DPT
-707 VETGSYTYGLP
+707 EIGQNASYTYGLP

-765 YGGNAQ
+765 YGGNADL
-771 IKPYSARQYDASLEW
+771 KPYSARQFDASLEW
-786 YYARNSALTFA
+786 YYARNSALTLA

-811 QTGVDIG
+811 ETGVDIG

-829 INGDKARVRGMEVGF
+829 INGDKARVRGLEIGF
-844 QQLFD
+844 QHLWD
-849 NGFGVRAQYTRNHSR
+849 NGFGVRAQYTRNNSR
-864 SWVGGEERPLE
+864 SWVGGEERALE
-875 GIAPATSSLGV
+875 GIAPATSSLGL

-901 TDEFV
+901 TDDFV
-906 SAINVLGPGFN
+906 TANNVLGRGFN

-922 ITWLTA
+922 MTWLTA
-928 QAAYEVNQWLRISI
+928 QASYEFNKWLKVSI
-942 EGRNLTDAKQSY
+942 EGRNLTDAKQEY

-959 NIVLPQGYNR
+959 NITLPQGYNR
-969 WGRSFTV
+969 WGRAFTI
-976 GASLK
+976 GASIK

>member
-1 MSARTLPAPVVPL
+1 MRAPLSSLLIARFAPRPV
-14 APPLTSVA
+14 AAAAAIAA
-22 LAVLGLAASLS
+22 LAVVGAAQAQVQPPAPAASE
-33 AVSPAW
+33 AKAD
-39 AQQAAPAPSGAA
+39 AQA
-51 SAAASGAGPAA
+51 
-62 ASAAASAPDTKDPKD
+62 KD
-77 RAPTQGADQTLDRV
+77 ADQTLERV
-91 EISGTRAS
+91 EVTGTRAS

-108 NAALV
+108 SASGV

-136 ITGVSVSRT
+136 VTGVSISRT

-188 DIINGADVVKSAQAA
+188 DIISGADVVKSAQAS

-210 GVVNLRS
+210 GLVNLRS
-217 ASPFDQPGQHGLLR
+217 ASPFDQPGQHGVLR
-231 VEADRNTM
+231 VEGDRNLM
-239 SRLNGGKLSGTYSN
+239 SKLNGGKVSATYSN
-253 TFGSQV
+253 TFGKEL
-259 GVLVGVVYADRKVRT
+259 GVLFGLVYADRKVRT

-328 SIMEQ
+328 TIQEQ
-333 KKRLALSGKVEWRPA
+333 KKRTALSGKVEWRPS
-348 DNLKVVV
+348 DRLKVTV
-355 DGIRTRLDSPQ
+355 DGIKTRLDSPQ

-372 FYTLFS
+372 FYTLFA

-383 NMQVSNGVVTGFT
+383 NMQIQNGVVTGFT
-396 MDNSDPELRL
+396 MDNADPEQRL

-417 VVDTALYGANAEWR
+417 VVDSAVYGVNAEWK
-431 ATADLKFNGD
+431 ATETLKFSGD
-441 VYTSSSKRHSGGQ
+441 LYQSTSKRHSGGQ

-470 QLTGSQVPSITTT
+470 QLTGSQVPNITTT
-483 LADGRDLTQGLAA
+483 FADGRDLIAGLAS
-496 GQFGAGDFNTHYLGL
+496 GQFGASDFNTHYLGL

-517 DRINGV
+517 DKIRGLT
-523 SLNGTWTLDRF
+523 LNGAWTVDRF
-534 NIDTVQFGISSTR
+534 NVDQIQFGVQATR
-547 RKKSR
+547 RDKNR

-567 GDNAINVGTLG
+567 GANAINVGQLG
-578 GNVLDQNLH
+578 GNVLDQH
-587 LPNFMSGVSGN
+587 LSPPNFMNGVSGN

-617 YNGKPRPDGTTY
+617 YNGKPRPGGGTY
-629 DFSKAAPVWNP
+629 DFSQAAPVWNP

-645 VKETTTSAFVQADL
+645 VREKTTSFFVEADL
-659 SGERWNADVG
+659 SGDRWNADIG
-669 VRLVHTKTAS
+669 VRLVKTKTSAK
-679 TAWDAKIVDLVE
+679 AWDAKIESLTE
-691 NGAFNYTATYA
+691 NGPFNYTAVYA
-702 APTSL
+702 APTQI
-707 VETGSYTYGLP
+707 GQDASYTFGLP

-726 DDKLQLRLGAAK
+726 TDQLQLRLGAAK

-765 YGGNAQ
+765 FGGNADL
-771 IKPYSARQYDASLEW
+771 KPYSAKQYDASLEW

-797 VFQKNIKNQITTSW
+797 VFQKDIKNQITTSW

-818 VPGHLFNVLKP
+818 VPGHLFNVMKP
-829 INGDKARVRGMEVGF
+829 INGDKAKVRGMEIGF
-844 QQLFD
+844 QHLWD
-849 NGFGVRAQYTRNHSR
+849 NGFGVRAQYTRNRSD
-864 SWVGGEERPLE
+864 SWVGGEKRPLE
-875 GIAPATSSLGV
+875 GIAPATSSLGL

-901 TDEFV
+901 TDDFV
-906 SAINVLGPGFN
+906 SAINVIGPGFN

-922 ITWLTA
+922 ITWVTA
-928 QAAYEVNQWLRISI
+928 QASYEFNKWLKVSI
-942 EGRNLTDAKQSY
+942 EGRNLTDAKQEY
-954 TLGDG
+954 TLGNG
-959 NIVLPQGYNR
+959 TITLPQGYNR
-969 WGRSFTV
+969 WGRAFTI
-976 GASLK
+976 GASIK

>member
-1 MSARTLPAPVVPL
+1 MRAPLSFRSIAGV
-14 APPLTSVA
+14 APRPVAAAAAIAA
-22 LAVLGLAASLS
+22 LAAMGAAQ
-33 AVSPAW
+33 AQVQPPA
-39 AQQAAPAPSGAA
+39 QAA
-51 SAAASGAGPAA
+51 SAAQDEDAKPRM
-62 ASAAASAPDTKDPKD
+62 KD
-77 RAPTQGADQTLDRV
+77 ADQTLDRV

-99 LQRSLNLKR
+99 LQKSLNLKR
-108 NAALV
+108 NAAGV

-136 ITGVSVSRT
+136 ITGVSISRT

-188 DIINGADVVKSAQAA
+188 DIISGADVVKSAQAA

-210 GVVNLRS
+210 GLVNLRS
-217 ASPFDQPGQHGLLR
+217 ASPFDQPGQHGVLR
-231 VEADRNTM
+231 VEGDRNLM
-239 SRLNGGKLSGTYSN
+239 SRLNGGKLSATYSN
-253 TFGSQV
+253 TFGKEW
-259 GVLVGVVYADRKVRT
+259 GVLLGVVYADRKVRT

-305 PNGNGVLDPD
+305 PSGNGVLDPD

-328 SIMEQ
+328 TIQEQ
-333 KKRLALSGKVEWRPA
+333 KRRTALSGKVEWRPSDA
-348 DNLKVVV
+348 VKVVV
-355 DGIRTRLDSPQ
+355 DGIKTRLNSPQ

-372 FYTLFS
+372 FYTLFA

-383 NMQVSNGVVTGFT
+383 NMQIRNGVVTGFT
-396 MDNSDPELRL
+396 MDNADPEQRL

-417 VVDTALYGANAEWR
+417 VVDSAVYGANVEWKASPALR
-431 ATADLKFNGD
+431 FNGD
-441 VYTSSSKRHSGGQ
+441 VYQSTSKRHSGGQ

-470 QLTGSQVPSITTT
+470 QLTGSQVPSISTTF
-483 LADGRDLTQGLAA
+483 ADGRDLINGLAS
-496 GQFGAGDFNTHYLGL
+496 GQFGASDFNTHYLGL

-517 DRINGV
+517 DKIRGLT
-523 SLNGTWTLDRF
+523 LNGAWTVDRF
-534 NIDTVQFGISSTR
+534 NIDQIQFGVQATR
-547 RKKSR
+547 RDKHR

-567 GDNAINVGTLG
+567 GQYAINVGQLG
-578 GNVLDQNLH
+578 GNVLDQH
-587 LPNFMSGVSGN
+587 LSPPNFMNGVSGS
-598 FPRSFLGFDVPNYL
+598 FPRSFLGFDVPAYL

-617 YNGKPRPDGTTY
+617 YNGQPRPGGGTY
-629 DFSKAAPVWNP
+629 DFSQAGPVWNP

-645 VKETTTSAFVQADL
+645 VREKTTSFFIQADL
-659 SGERWNADVG
+659 SGDQWNADIG
-669 VRLVHTKTAS
+669 VRLVKTKTS
-679 TAWDAKIVDLVE
+679 SKAWDAKIASLTE
-691 NGAFNYTATYA
+691 NGPFNYTAVYA
-702 APTSL
+702 DPVQIGQDA
-707 VETGSYTYGLP
+707 EYTYGLP

-726 DDKLQLRLGAAK
+726 TDQLQLRLGAAK

-765 YGGNAQ
+765 YGGNAEL
-771 IKPYSARQYDASLEW
+771 KPYRAKQYDASLEW
-786 YYARNSALTFA
+786 YYAKNSALTLA
-797 VFQKNIKNQITTSW
+797 VFQKDITNQITTSW

-818 VPGHLFNVLKP
+818 VPGHLFNVMKP
-829 INGDKARVRGMEVGF
+829 INGDKAKVRGFELGF
-844 QQLFD
+844 QHLWD
-849 NGFGVRAQYTRNHSR
+849 NGFGVRAQYTRNRSR

-875 GIAPATSSLGV
+875 GIAPATSSLGL

-901 TDEFV
+901 TDDFV
-906 SAINVLGPGFN
+906 SAINVIGPGFN

-928 QAAYEVNQWLRISI
+928 QASYEFNHWLKVSI
-942 EGRNLTDAKQSY
+942 EGRNLTDAKQEY
-954 TLGDG
+954 TLGNG
-959 NIVLPQGYNR
+959 AITLPQGYNR
-969 WGRSFTV
+969 WGRAFTI
-976 GASLK
+976 GASIK

>member
-1 MSARTLPAPVVPL
+1 MRAPLSSLLIARFAPRPV
-14 APPLTSVA
+14 AAAAAIAA
-22 LAVLGLAASLS
+22 LAVVGTAQAQVQPPAPAASE
-33 AVSPAW
+33 AKAD
-39 AQQAAPAPSGAA
+39 AQA
-51 SAAASGAGPAA
+51 
-62 ASAAASAPDTKDPKD
+62 KD
-77 RAPTQGADQTLDRV
+77 ADQTLERV
-91 EISGTRAS
+91 EVTGTRAS

-108 NAALV
+108 SASGV

-136 ITGVSVSRT
+136 ITGVSISRT

-188 DIINGADVVKSAQAA
+188 DIISGADVVKSAQAS

-210 GVVNLRS
+210 GLVNLRS
-217 ASPFDQPGQHGLLR
+217 ASPFDQPGQHGVLR
-231 VEADRNTM
+231 VEGDRNLM
-239 SRLNGGKLSGTYSN
+239 SKLNGGKVSATYSN
-253 TFGSQV
+253 TFGKEL
-259 GVLVGVVYADRKVRT
+259 GVLFGLVYADRKVRT

-305 PNGNGVLDPD
+305 PNGNGVLDAD

-328 SIMEQ
+328 TIQEQ
-333 KKRLALSGKVEWRPA
+333 KKRTALSGKVEWRPS
-348 DNLKVVV
+348 DRLKVTV
-355 DGIRTRLDSPQ
+355 DGIKTRLDSPQ

-372 FYTLFS
+372 FYTLFA

-383 NMQVSNGVVTGFT
+383 NMQIQNGVVTGFT
-396 MDNSDPELRL
+396 MDNADPEQRL

-417 VVDTALYGANAEWR
+417 VVDSAVYGLNAEWK
-431 ATADLKFNGD
+431 ATETLKFSGD
-441 VYTSSSKRHSGGQ
+441 LYQSTSKRHSGGQ

-470 QLTGSQVPSITTT
+470 QLTGSQVPNITTT
-483 LADGRDLTQGLAA
+483 FADGRDLIAGLAS
-496 GQFGAGDFNTHYLGL
+496 GQFGASDFNTHYLGL

-517 DRINGV
+517 DKIRGLT
-523 SLNGTWTLDRF
+523 LNGAWTVDRF
-534 NIDTVQFGISSTR
+534 NVDQIQFGVQATR
-547 RKKSR
+547 RDKNR

-567 GDNAINVGTLG
+567 GANAINVGQLG
-578 GNVLDQNLH
+578 GNVLDQH
-587 LPNFMSGVSGN
+587 LSPPNFMNGVSGN

-617 YNGKPRPDGTTY
+617 YNGKPRPGGGTY
-629 DFSKAAPVWNP
+629 DFSQAAPVWNP

-645 VKETTTSAFVQADL
+645 VREKTTSFFVEADL
-659 SGERWNADVG
+659 SGDRWNADIG
-669 VRLVHTKTAS
+669 VRLVKTKTSAK
-679 TAWDAKIVDLVE
+679 AWDAKIESLTE
-691 NGAFNYTATYA
+691 NGPFNYTAVYA
-702 APTSL
+702 APTQI
-707 VETGSYTYGLP
+707 GQDASYTFGLP

-726 DDKLQLRLGAAK
+726 TDQLQLRLGAAK

-765 YGGNAQ
+765 FGGNADL
-771 IKPYSARQYDASLEW
+771 KPYSAKQYDASLEW

-797 VFQKNIKNQITTSW
+797 VFQKDIKNQITTSW

-818 VPGHLFNVLKP
+818 VPGHLFNVMKP
-829 INGDKARVRGMEVGF
+829 INGDKAKVRGMEIGF
-844 QQLFD
+844 QHLWD
-849 NGFGVRAQYTRNHSR
+849 NGFGVRAQYTRNRSD
-864 SWVGGEERPLE
+864 SWVGGEKRPLE
-875 GIAPATSSLGV
+875 GIAPATSSLGL

-901 TDEFV
+901 TDDFV
-906 SAINVLGPGFN
+906 SAINVIGPGFN

-922 ITWLTA
+922 ITWVTA
-928 QAAYEVNQWLRISI
+928 QASYEFNKWLKLSI
-942 EGRNLTDAKQSY
+942 EGRNLTDAKQEY
-954 TLGDG
+954 TLGNG
-959 NIVLPQGYNR
+959 TITLPQGYNR
-969 WGRSFTV
+969 WGRAFTI
-976 GASLK
+976 GASIK

>member
-1 MSARTLPAPVVPL
+1 MRAPLSSLLIARFAPRPV
-14 APPLTSVA
+14 AAAAAIAA
-22 LAVLGLAASLS
+22 LAVVGTAQAQVQPPAPAASE
-33 AVSPAW
+33 AKAD
-39 AQQAAPAPSGAA
+39 AQA
-51 SAAASGAGPAA
+51 
-62 ASAAASAPDTKDPKD
+62 KD
-77 RAPTQGADQTLDRV
+77 ADQTLERV
-91 EISGTRAS
+91 EVTGTRAS

-108 NAALV
+108 SASGV

-136 ITGVSVSRT
+136 ITGVSISRT

-188 DIINGADVVKSAQAA
+188 DIISGADVVKSAQAS

-210 GVVNLRS
+210 GLVNLRS
-217 ASPFDQPGQHGLLR
+217 ASPFDQPGQHGVLR
-231 VEADRNTM
+231 VEGDRNLM
-239 SRLNGGKLSGTYSN
+239 SKLNGGKVSATYSN
-253 TFGSQV
+253 TFGKEL
-259 GVLVGVVYADRKVRT
+259 GVLFGLVYADRKVRT

-328 SIMEQ
+328 TIQEQ
-333 KKRLALSGKVEWRPA
+333 KKRTALSGKVEWRPS
-348 DNLKVVV
+348 DRLKVTV
-355 DGIRTRLDSPQ
+355 DGIKTRLDSPQ

-372 FYTLFS
+372 FYTLFA

-383 NMQVSNGVVTGFT
+383 NMQIQNGVVTGFT
-396 MDNSDPELRL
+396 MDNADPEQRL

-417 VVDTALYGANAEWR
+417 VVDSAVYGLNAEWK
-431 ATADLKFNGD
+431 ATETLKFSGD
-441 VYTSSSKRHSGGQ
+441 LYQSTSKRHSGGQ

-470 QLTGSQVPSITTT
+470 QLTGSQVPNITTT
-483 LADGRDLTQGLAA
+483 FADGRDLIAGLAS
-496 GQFGAGDFNTHYLGL
+496 GQFGASDFNTHYLGL

-517 DRINGV
+517 DKIRGLT
-523 SLNGTWTLDRF
+523 LNGAWTVDRF
-534 NIDTVQFGISSTR
+534 NVDQIQFGVQATR
-547 RKKSR
+547 RDKNR

-567 GDNAINVGTLG
+567 GANAINVGQLG
-578 GNVLDQNLH
+578 GNVLDQH
-587 LPNFMSGVSGN
+587 LSPPNFMNGVSGN

-617 YNGKPRPDGTTY
+617 YNGKPRPGGGTY
-629 DFSKAAPVWNP
+629 DFSQAAPVWNP

-645 VKETTTSAFVQADL
+645 VREKTTSFFVEADL
-659 SGERWNADVG
+659 SGDRWNADIG
-669 VRLVHTKTAS
+669 VRLVKTKTSAK
-679 TAWDAKIVDLVE
+679 AWDAKIESLTE
-691 NGAFNYTATYA
+691 NGPFNYTAVYA
-702 APTSL
+702 APTQI
-707 VETGSYTYGLP
+707 GQDASYTFGLP

-726 DDKLQLRLGAAK
+726 TDQLQLRLGAAK

-765 YGGNAQ
+765 FGGNADL
-771 IKPYSARQYDASLEW
+771 KPYSAKQYDASLEW

-797 VFQKNIKNQITTSW
+797 VFQKDIKNQITTSW

-818 VPGHLFNVLKP
+818 VPGHLFNVMKP
-829 INGDKARVRGMEVGF
+829 INGDKARVRGMEIGF
-844 QQLFD
+844 QHLWD
-849 NGFGVRAQYTRNHSR
+849 NGFGVRAQYTRNRSD
-864 SWVGGEERPLE
+864 SWVGGEKRPLE
-875 GIAPATSSLGV
+875 GIAPATSSLGL

-901 TDEFV
+901 TDDFV
-906 SAINVLGPGFN
+906 SAINVIGPGFN

-922 ITWLTA
+922 ITWVTA
-928 QAAYEVNQWLRISI
+928 QASYEFNKWLKLSI
-942 EGRNLTDAKQSY
+942 EGRNLTDAKQEY
-954 TLGDG
+954 TLGNG
-959 NIVLPQGYNR
+959 TITLPQGYNR
-969 WGRSFTV
+969 WGRAFTI
-976 GASLK
+976 GASIK

>member
-1 MSARTLPAPVVPL
+1 MRAPQSSLLTARFAPRPVAAAAAIAALAAMGAAQAQVQPPAP
-14 APPLTSVA
+14 
-22 LAVLGLAASLS
+22 AASE
-33 AVSPAW
+33 AKAD
-39 AQQAAPAPSGAA
+39 AKAR
-51 SAAASGAGPAA
+51 
-62 ASAAASAPDTKDPKD
+62 D
-77 RAPTQGADQTLDRV
+77 ADQTLERV
-91 EISGTRAS
+91 EVTGTRAS

-108 NAALV
+108 SASGV

-136 ITGVSVSRT
+136 ITGVSISRT

-188 DIINGADVVKSAQAA
+188 DIISGADVVKSAQAS

-210 GVVNLRS
+210 GLVNLRS
-217 ASPFDQPGQHGLLR
+217 ASPFDQPGQHALLR
-231 VEADRNTM
+231 VEGDRNLM
-239 SRLNGGKLSGTYSN
+239 SRLNGGKLSATYSN
-253 TFGSQV
+253 TFGKEL
-259 GVLVGVVYADRKVRT
+259 GVLVGLVYADRKVRT

-285 NPISDP
+285 NPIADP
-291 AANWTGNAWGGNID
+291 AANWTGNAWGSNID

-328 SIMEQ
+328 TIQEQ
-333 KKRLALSGKVEWRPA
+333 KKRTALSGKVEWRPSEQ
-348 DNLKVVV
+348 LKVTV

-372 FYTLFS
+372 FYTLFA

-383 NMQVSNGVVTGFT
+383 NMQIRNGVVTGFT
-396 MDNSDPELRL
+396 MDNPDPEQRL

-417 VVDTALYGANAEWR
+417 VVDSALYGVNAEWK
-431 ATADLKFNGD
+431 ATETLKFSGD
-441 VYTSSSKRHSGGQ
+441 LYQSTSKRHSGGQ

-470 QLTGSQVPSITTT
+470 QLTGSQVPSISTTF
-483 LADGRDLTQGLAA
+483 ADGRDLINGLAG
-496 GQFGAGDFNTHYLGL
+496 GQFGASDFNTHYLGL

-517 DRINGV
+517 DKIRGLT
-523 SLNGTWTLDRF
+523 LNGAWSVDRF
-534 NIDTVQFGISSTR
+534 NVDQIQFGVQSTR
-547 RKKSR
+547 RDKHR

-567 GDNAINVGTLG
+567 GANAINVGQLG
-578 GNVLDQNLH
+578 GNVLDQH
-587 LPNFMSGVSGN
+587 LSPPNFMNGVSGS

-617 YNGKPRPDGTTY
+617 YNGKPRPDGGSY
-629 DFSKAAPVWNP
+629 DFSLAAPVWNP

-645 VKETTTSAFVQADL
+645 VREKTTSFFIEADL
-659 SGERWNADVG
+659 SGERWNADIG
-669 VRLVHTKTAS
+669 VRLVKTKTSAR
-679 TAWDAKIVDLVE
+679 AWDAKIESLTE
-691 NGAFNYTATYA
+691 NGPFNYTAVYA
-702 APTSL
+702 APTQI
-707 VETGSYTYGLP
+707 GQDASYTFGLP

-726 DDKLQLRLGAAK
+726 TDQLQLRLGAAK

-765 YGGNAQ
+765 FGGNADL
-771 IKPYSARQYDASLEW
+771 KPYSAKQYDASLEW

-797 VFQKNIKNQITTSW
+797 VFQKDIKNQITTSW

-818 VPGHLFNVLKP
+818 VAGHLFNVMKP
-829 INGDKARVRGMEVGF
+829 INGDKAKVRGMEIGF
-844 QQLFD
+844 QHLWD
-849 NGFGVRAQYTRNHSR
+849 NGLGVRAQYTRNRSD
-864 SWVGGEERPLE
+864 SWVGGEKRPLE
-875 GIAPATSSLGV
+875 GIAPATSSLSL

-901 TDEFV
+901 TDDFV
-906 SAINVLGPGFN
+906 SAINVIGPGFN

-922 ITWLTA
+922 ITWVTA
-928 QAAYEVNQWLRISI
+928 QASYEFNKWLKLSI
-942 EGRNLTDAKQSY
+942 EGRNLTDAKQEY
-954 TLGDG
+954 TLGNG
-959 NIVLPQGYNR
+959 SITLPQGYNR
-969 WGRSFTV
+969 WGRAFTI
-976 GASLK
+976 GASIK